1 MDSSFAVR
9 VMEKNFDAV
18 AHSGTAASGVRRQMA
33 NLPGSTEYLS
43 WWAAN

>member
-1 MDSSFAVR
+1 
-9 VMEKNFDAV
+9 MEKNFDAV